1 MTEAGREALAL
12 DPDNQG
18 SLGLAIS
25 EAVEEAASR
34 ADTTYGL
41 GSVLNHVLL
50 HQTII
55 GLEAKKQF
63 EKIGLYPD
71 VILGPAVAVRRSAAS
86 PFPSSPTRR
95 PATSARRT
103 CAASPSS
110 RPRARR

>member
-1 MTEAGREALAL
+1 M
-12 DPDNQG
+12 
-18 SLGLAIS
+18 
-25 EAVEEAASR
+25 EEAASR

-95 PATSARRT
+95 PATSARSRLRCVAVEPT
-103 CAASPSS
+103 SCPTLTRGHYAYDFGDAS
-110 RPRARR
+110 ATRR